1 MKESTMENVK
11 AYSGDEPYAFVSYA
25 HNDRNLVH
33 SIIYMLQGRGYRIW
47 FDKGIIPAVEY
58 EPVIFKKLQN
68 SVCVIFFISDAFLN
82 SEWCKKEMRRCLEYK
97 KEFLLVFLEE
107 DTRPPENY
115 LDLLGLSQNEEYK
128 KIIDGKNHMFWK
140 AEAYQRKY
148 EFYEELEQWEAFGKV
163 REAASGDKKSPIS
176 KIIDN
181 TSEPKRIDDV
191 RALQFSDKLTFGR
204 YPTGA
209 NGEIEEILWR
219 VIAVE
224 EQRILLLS
232 EFLLDARN
240 FHEEEAEVC
249 WASCDL
255 QRWLNSEFYS
265 QAFSEEEKKY
275 ILTSQIGMRR
285 NLLYGTDCGAE
296 IEAKVFLLSVEELY
310 LYFTENPKSAYYQ
323 TNPYQKV
330 GPESFILA
338 KYTQYARERT
348 SYMNPNKPLSGWWW
362 LRTSGENKKK
372 AAAVTSTPE
381 VDMNGRLV
389 KFPQGGPKPAGGV
402 RPAIWIRR

>member
-1 MKESTMENVK
+1 MRENTIENVK
-11 AYSGDEPYAFVSYA
+11 AYSGDGPYAFVSYS
-25 HNDRNLVH
+25 HDDRNLVH
-33 SIIYMLQGRGYRIW
+33 SIIYMLQDRGYRIW
-47 FDKGIIPAVEY
+47 FDKGIAPAVEY

-68 SVCVIFFISDAFLN
+68 SVCVIFFISDTFLN

-115 LDLLGLSQNEEYK
+115 LDLLGFSQNEEYK
-128 KIIDGKNHMFWK
+128 KIIDGKNHMFWRS
-140 AEAYQRKY
+140 ESYQRKY
-148 EFYEELEQWEAFGKV
+148 EFYEELEQWAAFGKV
-163 REAASGDKKSPIS
+163 REAVNEEKTSPIS

-181 TSEPKRIDDV
+181 TSEPKRIDAV
-191 RALQFSDKLTFGR
+191 HALHFSDKLLFGR
-204 YPTGA
+204 YPTGSKGNVEA
-209 NGEIEEILWR
+209 ILWR

-224 EQRILLLS
+224 KERILLLS
-232 EFLLDARN
+232 EFLLDAKN
-240 FHEEEAEVC
+240 FHKENVEVC

-255 QRWLNSEFYS
+255 RKWLNKEFYD
-265 QAFSEEEKKY
+265 QAFKAEEKAL

-296 IEAKVFLLSVEELY
+296 IEAAVFLLSVEELY
-310 LYFTENPKSAYYQ
+310 LYFTENPESAYYQ
-323 TNPYQKV
+323 KNPFQKV
-330 GPESFILA
+330 GPESFMLA

-348 SYMNPNKPLSGWWW
+348 SYMNSKEPSSGWWW

-381 VDMNGRLV
+381 VNMKGNLV
-389 KFPQGGPKPAGGV
+389 KFPLDGPKPAGGV